1 MRTREQLIH
10 LRIIHVVAM
19 LATALFIY
27 QFSQWDDALW
37 IPITVLAIIGPFSP
51 GLSINKA
58 QQRVLGSIAGLLL
71 SLIFWLVIHYN
82 YNLLVPLAVVLIY
95 CVAYTLLQEYTF
107 FIMLVTIM
115 LCINFDYMNLFFNN
129 EIFYLISR
137 GLCVLTGVII
147 CQFYEYCVFKS
158 SYTNATSLV
167 QKERLD
173 ALIVA
178 AWQQVSSLA
187 SPGRPVVVAELNQCL
202 TPLVNSLT
210 GLQQLKESCQHSYS
224 EQGETLILIEHYQ
237 EKLTSIYK
245 WISLQGFNLLQSEPQ
260 QSISQVIEL
269 DEDSLEQ
276 KFSD

>member
-1 MRTREQLIH
+1 
-10 LRIIHVVAM
+10 
-19 LATALFIY
+19 
-27 QFSQWDDALW
+27 
-37 IPITVLAIIGPFSP
+37 
-51 GLSINKA
+51 
-58 QQRVLGSIAGLLL
+58 
-71 SLIFWLVIHYN
+71 
-82 YNLLVPLAVVLIY
+82 
-95 CVAYTLLQEYTF
+95 
-107 FIMLVTIM
+107 
-115 LCINFDYMNLFFNN
+115 MNLFFNN

-147 CQFYEYCVFKS
+147 CQFYEYCIFKS

-178 AWQQVSSLA
+178 AWQEISSLA
-187 SPGRPVVVAELNQCL
+187 SSGRPAVVTELNQCL

-210 GLQQLKESCQHSYS
+210 ELQQLKESCQHSYS

-260 QSISQVIEL
+260 QAISQVVEL
-269 DEDSLEQ
+269 DQDSLEQ